1 MRYKLVP
8 VRDRYWKVGSGAVRN
23 ALRALKDVTLT
34 DGDVVL
40 LSEKA
45 VAVAEGELIDESRY
59 EPGRL
64 ARWLAK
70 YWMRIVWGRILGPLL
85 KDVMDPP
92 LRDETVENFRRY
104 PLEEGAR
111 HKQMVLEEFGLKHAL
126 EPLSEAGVDVGN
138 VPGTC
143 AAPVPE
149 SAGDVARELRER
161 LMEERDVDVA
171 VVVGDTD
178 KTFELLGI
186 KFTTIARAHPP
197 IKAGT
202 GIFGFLVGRLLAE
215 TLGPTPVA
223 IAGDLDVEEAIR
235 LLERAEEVRTKGA
248 GRTVYDM
255 MREAGDPSGIDE
267 EFLDSFEHV
276 PIVVAR
282 EVSSTGARTS

>member
-1 MRYKLVP
+1 MRYELIP
-8 VRDRYWKVGSGAVRN
+8 VRDRYWKIGSGAVRN
-23 ALRALKDVTLT
+23 ALRALKDVTLA

-45 VAVAEGELIDESRY
+45 VAVAEGELIDESEY
-59 EPGRL
+59 VPGRL

-92 LRDETVENFRRY
+92 LRDETIENFRRY

-138 VPGTC
+138 VPGTY

-149 SAGDVARELRER
+149 SAREVAEGLRER
-161 LMEERDVDVA
+161 LMEERGVNVS

-178 KTFELLGI
+178 KTFELFGV
-186 KFTTIARAHPP
+186 KFTTIARAQPP

-202 GIFGFLVGRLLAE
+202 GVVGFLVGRLLAR

-223 IAGDLDVEEAIR
+223 VAGDLSVEEAIR
-235 LLERAEEVRTKGA
+235 LLERAENVRTKGA

-255 MREAGDPSGIDE
+255 VRKAGDPSEVDE
-267 EFLDSFEHV
+267 EFLSSFEHV

-282 EVSSTGARTS
+282 VVSSAEARTS